1 MLPSAGKLLHRSLW
15 SYRFASEEWGE
26 AVNDEMRKRV
36 ISILSTVIAFWAA
49 SRLAERF
56 VQQPE
61 VRGVRDDFKEGLLQ
75 ASFSLAATVIAS
87 SIIRRLVGS
96 R

>member
-1 MLPSAGKLLHRSLW
+1 M
-15 SYRFASEEWGE
+15 
-26 AVNDEMRKRV
+26 NDETRKLM
-36 ISILSTVIAFWAA
+36 ISIVSTAIAFWLA

-56 VQQPE
+56 IQQPE

-75 ASFSLAATVIAS
+75 AAFSLAATITAS